1 MDGWIAAADAATGSG
16 ASAAAAA
23 APVHEWKD
31 IRAYCKK
38 HPQKSVMN
46 NYAHKYLRWSF
57 EDPFGVPCIPGGGR
71 ILNFDLT
78 RDTFRIFIAHHQ
90 ENGPAYWFDSSCE
103 EQPWSWRHLLVTLP
117 QLWQSPVVSLR
128 FVAIPGT
135 TDHKRMVNEWEKFEP
150 GVRPPVWN
158 FVVGLQDGTM
168 WRLRPRYRGNKV
180 DIQKWDGEPITS
192 PVPAKGAGKSDGPGT
207 QAHYG
212 PDHGQMYYETG
223 LDPTLGGHRANHLAA
238 KGKAKAAPAAAGSV
252 QPSSASAPAV
262 GSQQAPV
269 VSAPVAAGRF
279 RFFQVHLH
287 QLSEVSSHTQFLQQ
301 QTEVSSL
308 QQQMAVSSHTSL
320 LLGGHPRLRGDG
332 SRVGTTIR
340 SRVGTRVGSRVGT
353 SSCSENA

>member
-31 IRAYCKK
+31 IMAYCKK
-38 HPQKSVMN
+38 HPQKMVMN
-46 NYAHKYLRWSF
+46 NYAHKYLRWSC
-57 EDPFGVPCIPGGGR
+57 EHPFGVPCIPGGGR

-90 ENGPAYWFDSSCE
+90 ENGPANWFDSSCE
-103 EQPWSWRHLLVTLP
+103 EQPWSWRHLLVTIP

-168 WRLRPRYRGNKV
+168 WRLRPRFRGNKV
-180 DIQKWDGEPITS
+180 DIRKWDGEPIIS
-192 PVPAKGAGKSDGPGT
+192 PVPAKGAGKLDGPGT

-223 LDPTLGGHRANHLAA
+223 LDPTLGGHRANHLAG

-279 RFFQVHLH
+279 RF
-287 QLSEVSSHTQFLQQ
+287 SSASTPAVGSQQ
-301 QTEVSSL
+301 PY
-308 QQQMAVSSHTSL
+308 AV
-320 LLGGHPRLRGDG
+320 PAAADG
-332 SRVGTTIR
+332 SQQPAAADGSQQPHVIAPRWAPAAAGGWQQ
-340 SRVGTRVGSRVGT
+340 SRHDNSQQGWNQGWQQGW
-353 SSCSENA
+353 NQQLQ